1 MGGES
6 RRSRRRRRRR
16 RGGGGGG
23 VPAALSPP
31 RLRPPPAASRRRSA
45 PHRSAPHRSG
55 RRPWAAATPRPAAR
69 AGEVP
74 QGLLKM
80 YGDRIS
86 ERSCMLMCSISFGVT
101 EQKNL
106 YQMMTKGG
114 TTVVCM
120 LVCHQMRLPW
130 FPVRRKLHRKK
141 EINTARSKQLE
152 QSSAKTICQCFSESC
167 LSAEDFCIYIAFQR
181 AKQIRA
187 PKNLNCCKFQLRVK
201 LKVQH

>member
-1 MGGES
+1 MGCGNS
-6 RRSRRRRRRR
+6 TAGGAGG
-16 RGGGGGG
+16 RGATGTTKDVTGSSYFNSKDFLFPDGDSLQLQEPGGLREDWILLR
-23 VPAALSPP
+23 ALP
-31 RLRPPPAASRRRSA
+31 
-45 PHRSAPHRSG
+45 
-55 RRPWAAATPRPAAR
+55 
-69 AGEVP
+69 
-74 QGLLKM
+74 
-80 YGDRIS
+80 
-86 ERSCMLMCSISFGVT
+86 

>member
-1 MGGES
+1 MGCGNS
-6 RRSRRRRRRR
+6 TAGGAGG
-16 RGGGGGG
+16 RGATGTTKDVTGSSYFNSKDFLFPDGDSLQLQEPGG
-23 VPAALSPP
+23 
-31 RLRPPPAASRRRSA
+31 LRED
-45 PHRSAPHRSG
+45 
-55 RRPWAAATPRPAAR
+55 WI
-69 AGEVP
+69 
-74 QGLLKM
+74 LL
-80 YGDRIS
+80 RT
-86 ERSCMLMCSISFGVT
+86 LP

-130 FPVRRKLHRKK
+130 YLVRRKLHQKK

-167 LSAEDFCIYIAFQR
+167 LSAEDFYIYIAFQR

>member
-1 MGGES
+1 MGCGNS
-6 RRSRRRRRRR
+6 TAGGAGG
-16 RGGGGGG
+16 RGATGTTKDVTGSSYFNSKDFLFPDGDSLQLQEPGGLREDWILLR
-23 VPAALSPP
+23 ALPD
-31 RLRPPPAASRRRSA
+31 
-45 PHRSAPHRSG
+45 
-55 RRPWAAATPRPAAR
+55 
-69 AGEVP
+69 
-74 QGLLKM
+74 
-80 YGDRIS
+80 GDRIS